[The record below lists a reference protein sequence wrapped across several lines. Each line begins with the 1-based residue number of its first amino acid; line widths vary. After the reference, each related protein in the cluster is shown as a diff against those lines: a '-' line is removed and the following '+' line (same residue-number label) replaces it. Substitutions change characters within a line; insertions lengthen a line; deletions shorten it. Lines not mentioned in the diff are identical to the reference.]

1 MKVKVA
7 LFDFDNTIYQ
17 GDSINQLLKY
27 YILHHPFSIF
37 YLVRSLVLYIGYKLK
52 INSFIA
58 LKSSLLFPIDK
69 MSDKELEC
77 FYQENIIPRYYL
89 HVVDELKRKKEEG
102 YKVIICTASCEAY
115 MKYHQLPIDCLIA
128 TQTRGSQIIGKNCK
142 NEHKVTLINQYLK
155 DKNYEIDFDHSYA
168 YSDSYSDMPMLN
180 MVKNK
185 VRIEL
190 KTGKIM
196 EWS

>member
-1 MKVKVA
+1 
-7 LFDFDNTIYQ
+7 
-17 GDSINQLLKY
+17 
-27 YILHHPFSIF
+27 
-37 YLVRSLVLYIGYKLK
+37 
-52 INSFIA
+52 
-58 LKSSLLFPIDK
+58 
-69 MSDKELEC
+69 
-77 FYQENIIPRYYL
+77 
-89 HVVDELKRKKEEG
+89 
-102 YKVIICTASCEAY
+102 

>member
-69 MSDKELEC
+69 MSDKELES
-77 FYQENIIPRYYL
+77 
-89 HVVDELKRKKEEG
+89 RKH
-102 YKVIICTASCEAY
+102 YSPILSSC
-115 MKYHQLPIDCLIA
+115 
-128 TQTRGSQIIGKNCK
+128 R
-142 NEHKVTLINQYLK
+142 
-155 DKNYEIDFDHSYA
+155 
-168 YSDSYSDMPMLN
+168 
-180 MVKNK
+180 
-185 VRIEL
+185 R
-190 KTGKIM
+190 
-196 EWS
+196 